1 MAISYGVDKQWAATT
16 NAGRTHIATS
26 GVNQTGLVLNLD
38 AGSTSS
44 YPGSGST
51 FFDLEGNHNFTLTN
65 GPTYSSTDNYGAI
78 VFDGSND
85 YALVSGGIPLASPV
99 SLTNNFTIEQ
109 IFKPT
114 AYQASSYFSLT
125 NMLMNKGTASTYNYA
140 TQLSTDTSF
149 SFIKRTSPESLQFH
163 TFTVPSMLNKVNVV
177 TLVIQNGNNTSI
189 DTVDCYYNG
198 EFVSSLSINGTAIA
212 AVDNEPFYLGG
223 LSSQQYTSFTGSY
236 YSGRIYNRALS
247 VAEIRKN
254 FQSVRYRYNL

>member
-1 MAISYGVDKQWAATT
+1 MAPTYGISKEWAANT
-16 NAGRTHIATS
+16 NAGRTHIALN

-44 YPGSGST
+44 YPGSGVT
-51 FFDLEGNHNFTLTN
+51 FSDLEGNHNFTLTN

-78 VFDGSND
+78 IFDGSND
-85 YALVSGGIPLASPV
+85 YALVTGGIPLTSPT

-114 AYQASSYFSLT
+114 AYQGSNYFGLT

-140 TQLSTDTSF
+140 TQVTTDTSF
-149 SFIKRTSPESLQFH
+149 SFIKRTSPESLQSH
-163 TFTVPSMLNKVNVV
+163 NFTVPSMLNRVNSV

-198 EFVSSLSINGTAIA
+198 EFVSSLSISGDAIA
-212 AVDNEPFYLGG
+212 AADNEPFYLGG
-223 LSSQQYTSFTGSY
+223 LSNTAGTMFIGSY

-247 VAEIRKN
+247 AAEIRKN
-254 FQSVRYRYNL
+254 FQSVRYRFGI